1 MPQTIQL
8 SVTGM
13 TCDHCVKSVTSAL
26 QGVSGVTAA
35 KVDLQAKSAVVE
47 GEALDTAKLLEAVKE
62 EGYEAA
68 LA

>member
-1 MPQTIQL
+1 MSQTITL

-26 QGVSGVTAA
+26 QGVAGVSAA
-35 KVDLQAKSAVVE
+35 KVDLQAKSAVVQ
-47 GEALDTAKLLEAVKE
+47 GEALDAAKLIGAIKE

-68 LA
+68 LS